1 MGNVK
6 RKRKILIALIV
17 VAVAILLYSIFL
29 RNVAKSDFDSFTD
42 TSPQYSVRVFTNFGA
57 DDQSLV
63 PGNPV
68 TEEVS
73 ISNLG
78 NYDAFV
84 RLYLQSIFD
93 VTNPDSVK
101 DIVTAQTAEI
111 VLTGTISYKF
121 VRRNAE
127 DTD

>member
-1 MGNVK
+1 M
-6 RKRKILIALIV
+6 
-17 VAVAILLYSIFL
+17 
-29 RNVAKSDFDSFTD
+29 
-42 TSPQYSVRVFTNFGA
+42 FTNFGA

-93 VTNPDSVK
+93 VTYPDSVRNIALTQAA
-101 DIVTAQTAEI
+101 DTTP
-111 VLTGTISYKF
+111 TGTIFHEF
-121 VRRNAE
+121 VKRNDA

>member
-1 MGNVK
+1 M
-6 RKRKILIALIV
+6 IAIGIT
-17 VAVAILLYSIFL
+17 ILLYSIFL
-29 RNVAKSDFDSFTD
+29 WNVAKSDFDSFTD

-63 PGNPV
+63 PGKPV

-78 NYDAFV
+78 NYDAYA

-101 DIVTAQTAEI
+101 DIVTAQTAET

>member
-1 MGNVK
+1 M
-6 RKRKILIALIV
+6 
-17 VAVAILLYSIFL
+17 
-29 RNVAKSDFDSFTD
+29 
-42 TSPQYSVRVFTNFGA
+42 FTNFGA

-63 PGNPV
+63 PGKSV

-78 NYDAFV
+78 NYDAYA

-101 DIVTAQTAEI
+101 EIVTAQTAEI

-127 DTD
+127 DTDRDSAPFEIGGATHLRVTYDPDGTG